1 MFHVGAIIELI
12 ENDDLMNEEEE
23 KVKFNKLSVLFHP
36 KKKRKRDTHHRGEKS
51 YRSCLPQNDAKETT
65 EERCRPQKKN
75 LKTAQT
81 TTSTTTTT
89 TKKKKKKTKK
99 RVSLLTL
106 QCGYFFAKRMAT
118 WEAIKPAPPVI
129 NTFFGSYGIS
139 LTTLSFFVMKFFQLL
154 NFDLFFVRALCF
166 LEEKIGFKL
175 GKQRKSRLPPPLF

>member
-23 KVKFNKLSVLFHP
+23 EVKFNKLSVLFHP

-65 EERCRPQKKN
+65 EERCRPQKKIIN
-75 LKTAQT
+75 TAQT
-81 TTSTTTTT
+81 TTTSTTTT
-89 TKKKKKKTKK
+89 TKKKKKS
-99 RVSLLTL
+99 VSLLTL

-139 LTTLSFFVMKFFQLL
+139 HS
-154 NFDLFFVRALCF
+154 LFFMTMFLPSLKRMDLIISLLC
-166 LEEKIGFKL
+166 
-175 GKQRKSRLPPPLF
+175 